1 VPGAT
6 HEILGRPVT
15 TAADLLLDAKGISKR
30 YGVVQALRE
39 VDFAVGAGEIVALA
53 GENGSGKSTLAKIL
67 AGSVAR
73 DAGTV
78 HVLGREAN
86 YASPRAAL
94 ADGVA
99 LVAQEPTAVPGMSV
113 AENVLLTQLP
123 RPLGAFRRREYNE
136 RARTILARVGVSV
149 PPEVPF
155 STLKAGDR
163 ELVEIAKALAA
174 EPRILILDEATSRFG
189 ERDVDRLFAILR
201 RLCEEGTGVVL
212 ITHRLAEICELAD
225 RAVVLRDGELVA
237 ELARDELAAE
247 TIASMMVGREL
258 TDYFHKRD
266 VVIGE
271 PVLTVDELVVK
282 GTSEPISFDVRAGEV
297 VALAGLVGSGRSELL
312 ETIFGARQPQSGHVR
327 IGGREVRR
335 PTPRRSLRNGIA
347 LLPEDRHRQGLNL
360 FGTVRSNIVLG
371 SWRLLAAEPGR
382 ERRDSEAAVQRLR
395 IRTDRTSASI
405 RSLSGG
411 NQQKVVVARCLGRK
425 PRVLLL
431 DEPTRGID
439 VGAKE
444 EMFRLLGEMLEDGI
458 AIVLV
463 TSEMMEVLGLADRV
477 LVMHERRLVGE
488 LSRTEASDERI
499 ALLSAGGV
507 GRV

>member
-1 VPGAT
+1 M
-6 HEILGRPVT
+6 
-15 TAADLLLDAKGISKR
+15 LLEAKGISKR
-30 YGVVQALRE
+30 YGVVQALHE

-67 AGSVAR
+67 SGSVSR

-78 HVLGREAN
+78 RVLGAEAN
-86 YASPRAAL
+86 YPSPRAAL

-123 RPLGAFRRREYNE
+123 RPLGAFRRRAYNE
-136 RARTILARVGVSV
+136 RARVILERVGVAV
-149 PPEVPF
+149 PPEVSF
-155 STLKAGDR
+155 GTLRAGDR

-201 RLCEEGTGVVL
+201 RLRGEGTGVVL

-225 RAVVLRDGELVA
+225 RAVVLRDGWRVA
-237 ELARDELAAE
+237 ELSRKELAAE

-258 TDYFHKRD
+258 TDYFHKRVVAIGDPVLSVDD
-266 VVIGE
+266 VVVE
-271 PVLTVDELVVK
+271 D
-282 GTSEPISFDVRAGEV
+282 TSEPISFEVRAGEV

-312 ETIFGARQPQSGHVR
+312 ETIFGARRPQSGCVR

-335 PTPRRSLRNGIA
+335 PTPRRSLRNGLA
-347 LLPEDRHRQGLNL
+347 LVPEDRHRQGLNL
-360 FGTVRSNIVLG
+360 YGTVRSNIVLG
-371 SWRLLAAEPGR
+371 SWRLLTAEPGR
-382 ERRDSEAAVQRLR
+382 ERRESDAAVRRLR
-395 IRTDRTSASI
+395 IRTDRTTASI

-444 EMFRLLGEMLEDGI
+444 EMFQLLGEMLEDGI
-458 AIVLV
+458 AILLV

-488 LSRTEASDERI
+488 LSRSEASDERI
-499 ALLSAGGV
+499 ALLSAGGELENV
-507 GRV
+507 